1 MFWHTCS
8 VMSFAKGGVT
18 VLPVIFDHF
27 INSLKKYDLGVTVL
41 KEIAASRF
49 SKIFSCVLEMCWAS
63 LLQTTV
69 KYWQLPL
76 KQQATRFERNKSS
89 FMIVGVEG

>member
-1 MFWHTCS
+1 M
-8 VMSFAKGGVT
+8 
-18 VLPVIFDHF
+18 IFDHF
-27 INSLKKYDLGVTVL
+27 IKFSKKYNLGVSVL

-49 SKIFSCVLEMCWAS
+49 SKILGCVSEMCWAS

-76 KQQATRFERNKSS
+76 KQQATKFEKNESS
-89 FMIVGVEG
+89 FMIGEVEG